1 LIRYLQN
8 IKNLHMFKFPTL
20 LCILTTAVTL
30 STAAYSQVIHQYNFD
45 GSIPS
50 NMTTTG
56 IGATQSL
63 NSSIVYSGSHSLQIT
78 TSAPSGLTF
87 ATANLQMN
95 DPITSLTYNY
105 YDAFGST
112 SPFYMYL
119 FLGPATLAWQDAGL
133 AGNTLIYGGE
143 NIAGSPVRVPGSWNT
158 VSVNLFDNAITYSL
172 NNNFLGY
179 YLLDNVTSPINLVGF
194 GIAAASSGTYSMNI
208 DNVTVTTV
216 PEPSTWALLL
226 GCAAVGLLR
235 FGFARRR
242 RA

>member
-1 LIRYLQN
+1 MTNSQN
-8 IKNLHMFKFPTL
+8 ILFVISIAVGL
-20 LCILTTAVTL
+20 STTAY
-30 STAAYSQVIHQYNFD
+30 AQMIHQYDFN

-56 IGATQSL
+56 IGASQSL

-95 DPITSLTYNY
+95 DPISALTYKY
-105 YDAFGST
+105 YDALGSN

-133 AGNTLIYGGE
+133 AGDTLIYGGE
-143 NIAGSPVRVPGSWNT
+143 NLPGSPARVPGSWNT
-158 VSVNLFDNAITYSL
+158 VSVNLFDNAITYTL

-179 YLLDNVTSPINLVGF
+179 YLLDNVTSPITLAGF
-194 GIAAASSGTYSMNI
+194 GIASAGSGTYSMYI
-208 DNVTVTTV
+208 DDVTVTTV

-226 GCAAVGLLR
+226 GCAVIGLLH
-235 FGFARRR
+235 FARQR

>member
-1 LIRYLQN
+1 VSEPLKAKFSNMPKSQN
-8 IKNLHMFKFPTL
+8 FL
-20 LCILTTAVTL
+20 LVTAIFVIF
-30 STAAYSQVIHQYNFD
+30 STAGYSQIIHHYNFD

-56 IGATQSL
+56 IGASQSL

-87 ATANLQMN
+87 ATANLQMS
-95 DPITSLTYNY
+95 DPISALTYNY
-105 YDAFGST
+105 YDAFGSS

-133 AGNTLIYGGE
+133 AGNTLIYGGV
-143 NIAGSPVRVPGSWNT
+143 NLPGSPVRVPGSWNT

-172 NNNFLGY
+172 NSNFIGY
-179 YLLDNVTSPINLVGF
+179 YLHDKATSPITLAGF
-194 GIAAASSGTYSMNI
+194 GIASAGPGTYSMYI

-226 GCAAVGLLR
+226 GGAAAGLLR
-235 FGFARRR
+235 FARKR